1 MLSHI
6 PNLRATSLVSPHVS
20 EFREEPIWMT
30 DFSLVAVC
38 G

>member
-6 PNLRATSLVSPHVS
+6 YRLRATSLVGLHVS
-20 EFREEPIWMT
+20 EFPEEPIWMT